1 MKCIINSIC
10 LYLGIT
16 SLFSDNT
23 DAMRIL
29 LEHGADVNAKDNQ
42 GKLHA
47 IIVTI
52 SIYPS
57 VL

>member
-1 MKCIINSIC
+1 M
-10 LYLGIT
+10 IT
-16 SLFSDNT
+16 DNT